1 MKEILRPPIHA
12 KVQRRRA
19 VVISLSLLLITVLGL
34 AILWHHLLP
43 AATDAFP
50 DSITE
55 RDRKEIARACRI
67 QTIRLSV
74 QKIKSGELKS
84 FCRMVPNLLN
94 QRIHRFIPDGD
105 GACRAYVG
113 YPDKTSTDGYADLWR
128 HQLIK
133 SNAHW
138 QVIRSY

>member
-1 MKEILRPPIHA
+1 MKEFLRPRIHA
-12 KVQRRRA
+12 KVQRR
-19 VVISLSLLLITVLGL
+19 VLVISISLMLITALGL

-50 DSITE
+50 ASIAE
-55 RDRKEIARACRI
+55 HDRNEIARACRI

-74 QKIKSGELKS
+74 QKIRSGELK
-84 FCRMVPNLLN
+84 FFTMLPKLLN
-94 QRIHRFIPDGD
+94 QRICRFIPDGD

-128 HQLIK
+128 HQLVK